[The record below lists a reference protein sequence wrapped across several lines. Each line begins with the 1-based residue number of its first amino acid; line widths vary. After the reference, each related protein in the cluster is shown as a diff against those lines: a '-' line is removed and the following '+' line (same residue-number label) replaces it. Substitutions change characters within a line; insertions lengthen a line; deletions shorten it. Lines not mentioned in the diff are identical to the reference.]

1 MKGRIKFFSENEG
14 YGFIQGED
22 CIEYY
27 FDIHG
32 IKSFTSVPKM
42 GNSVTFDVSPNK
54 KDNLFTANN
63 VEISTSDTDTK
74 KEDQRVTCPKCHKKV
89 IPRLSMQDGVPA
101 ASFCPFCGGLIKD
114 FTKDSN
120 LEVIIKIVIMVV
132 LVAIMIYKGTL
143 FNFTIF
149 VWELIK
155 SFFS

>member
-22 CIEYY
+22 GIEYY

-74 KEDQRVTCPKCHKKV
+74 KEDQRVTCPK
-89 IPRLSMQDGVPA
+89 
-101 ASFCPFCGGLIKD
+101 
-114 FTKDSN
+114 
-120 LEVIIKIVIMVV
+120 
-132 LVAIMIYKGTL
+132 
-143 FNFTIF
+143 
-149 VWELIK
+149 
-155 SFFS
+155 